1 MRSVSEEILER
12 WRAEQHHP
20 GTWAVNGPKTAAD
33 FTAVAWHF
41 GHALRQ
47 HLDVPVGLIC
57 DAVGGTPTESDIRR
71 ESLAAHPQLSGLLD
85 DDWFENEHCHAFCR
99 RRARTQLGATADEAD
114 RPRPLPFEPGA
125 FWASSTS
132 RYTRFR

>member
-1 MRSVSEEILER
+1 M
-12 WRAEQHHP
+12 
-20 GTWAVNGPKTAAD
+20 NGPKTAAD